1 MNRCPFLSSNSVAK
15 AYPRAYQGEPMNSI
29 HTLTRKA
36 ALAVGAAAILS
47 LPLNSQAADGWLVDF
62 DKAKALAA
70 QEGKSILME
79 FTGSDWCPPCIQLEK
94 NVLSH
99 EAFKTGAPKN
109 FILLKLDS
117 PRDKS
122 KQTPEE
128 IEQYKVLSKQYAV
141 QGVPTIF
148 LTDAKGK
155 PYWQTVGY
163 SGDSADKYVAN
174 LNAQLATLAKRDAA
188 FAKAEKAK
196 GAEKAKHLA
205 EGLSL
210 VSNESALNTYSDEVA
225 EIIKLD
231 ADNKA
236 GLKAKFEGLKNS
248 VEFKSE
254 LEAAMRT
261 GGADPKGVLAAID
274 KLIDEKKPTG
284 EALQQAL
291 FYKGTIYFRDDK
303 AKAKAALLE
312 AQKLAPNSETG
323 QRINGILDRFFKE
336 E

>member
-1 MNRCPFLSSNSVAK
+1 
-15 AYPRAYQGEPMNSI
+15 MNSI

-62 DKAKALAA
+62 EKAKAQAA
-70 QEGKSILME
+70 KEGKSILME
-79 FTGSDWCPPCIQLEK
+79 FTGSDWCPPCKALAEG
-94 NVLSH
+94 VLTQ
-99 EAFKTGAPKN
+99 EVFKTEAPKN
-109 FILLKLDS
+109 FVLLKLDN
-117 PRDKS
+117 PNDKS

-163 SGDSADKYVAN
+163 SGDPADKYVAN

-188 FAKAEKAK
+188 FTKAEKAK
-196 GAEKAKHLA
+196 GTEKAKHLA

-210 VSNESALNTYSDEVA
+210 VSNELALNTYSEEVA

-248 VEFKSE
+248 VDFKAE
-254 LEAAMRT
+254 LQSVLRG
-261 GGADPKGVLAAID
+261 GGADPKSALAAID
-274 KLIDEKKPTG
+274 KLIEEKKPTG
-284 EALQQAL
+284 EALQEAL
-291 FYKGTIYFRDDK
+291 FYKGSIHFRDDK
-303 AKAKAALLE
+303 AKAKALLLE
-312 AQKLAPNSETG
+312 AQKLAPDSDIG
-323 QRINGILDRFFKE
+323 KRINGILAQFFKD
-336 E
+336 

>member
-1 MNRCPFLSSNSVAK
+1 MNL
-15 AYPRAYQGEPMNSI
+15 I
-29 HTLTRKA
+29 HKLTRKA

-62 DKAKALAA
+62 EKAKVQAA
-70 QEGKSILME
+70 KEGKSILME

-94 NVLSH
+94 NVLSQ

-128 IEQYKVLSKQYAV
+128 IEQYQVLSKQYAV

-163 SGDSADKYVAN
+163 SGDPADKYVAN
-174 LNAQLATLAKRDAA
+174 LNAQLATLAKRDES
-188 FAKAEKAK
+188 FAKAEKAE
-196 GAEKAKHLA
+196 GTEKAKHLA

-210 VSNESALNTYSDEVA
+210 VSNELALSTYDDVVA
-225 EIIKLD
+225 KIIKLD

-248 VEFKSE
+248 VDFKAE
-254 LEAAMRT
+254 LQSVLRG
-261 GGADPKGVLAAID
+261 GGADPKSALAAID
-274 KLIDEKKPTG
+274 KLIEEKKPTG
-284 EALQQAL
+284 ESLQEAL
-291 FYKGTIYFRDDK
+291 FYKGSIHFSDDK
-303 AKAKAALLE
+303 AKAKALLLE
-312 AQKLAPNSETG
+312 AQKLAPDSDIG
-323 QRINGILDRFFKE
+323 KRINGILAQFFKD
-336 E
+336 

>member
-1 MNRCPFLSSNSVAK
+1 
-15 AYPRAYQGEPMNSI
+15 MNSI

-62 DKAKALAA
+62 EKAKAQASK
-70 QEGKSILME
+70 EGKSILME

-94 NVLSH
+94 NVLSQ

-155 PYWQTVGY
+155 PYWTVGY
-163 SGDSADKYVAN
+163 SGDPADKYVAN

-188 FAKAEKAK
+188 FAEAEKAK

-210 VSNESALNTYSDEVA
+210 VSNELALNLS
-225 EIIKLD
+225 
-231 ADNKA
+231 
-236 GLKAKFEGLKNS
+236 
-248 VEFKSE
+248 
-254 LEAAMRT
+254 
-261 GGADPKGVLAAID
+261 
-274 KLIDEKKPTG
+274 LIH
-284 EALQQAL
+284 
-291 FYKGTIYFRDDK
+291 I
-303 AKAKAALLE
+303 
-312 AQKLAPNSETG
+312 
-323 QRINGILDRFFKE
+323 
-336 E
+336 